1 MENSEVRL
9 KSGVLSLIP
18 KTGVLGYQNAKHL
31 LNRCLFGARHTEIQ
45 FMQTKSAEEALDFL
59 LTEPVEQLAPPLS
72 ISESDTE
79 VAIGETWVNLIY
91 NSDFKEPRQT
101 SYTRWWLGRLLNQ
114 ELSLKEKM
122 GLFWHN
128 HFVIEKD
135 VVSNVN
141 FNYQYCNLL
150 YNQALG
156 NFKIL
161 TEEITLNA
169 GMLKYLNGAENVSG
183 KPNEN
188 YARELFELFTIGK
201 GPLVSEGNY
210 TNFTEL
216 DIREAAKVLTGWRT
230 SNTNNASYFDLSKH
244 DKTTKVFSDLFE
256 FQTIVNNG
264 ENEYKDLIN
273 MIFAKKETARYLIR
287 KLYRWFV
294 YYRIDD
300 NIESQIIEPLATL
313 FVENNFEIKPV
324 LKMLLSSEHFFDEN
338 FRGCTIKNPL
348 EFTVGML
355 RQLEYKDPGSENL
368 VAQYGMWYWIYEQA
382 KQQTLRLANPP
393 DVAGW
398 PAWYLAPAFNQLWI
412 NSVTVP
418 YKSAYVVSVI
428 KSGVRPVSG
437 FEKQYIDPFK
447 VAYLA
452 NKPEDINDL
461 ISTLTNLLFPLP
473 ATTEQ
478 IAELKDTLIPGL
490 PDFEWTVEWNKYVND
505 PGNANQ
511 KNAVANML
519 KNLLIKICSLA
530 EYQLI

>member
-1 MENSEVRL
+1 MENREISL
-9 KSGVLSLIP
+9 KSGILSLNS
-18 KTGVLGYQNAKHL
+18 KTGALGYQNAKHL
-31 LNRCLFGARHTEIQ
+31 LNRCLFGARHSEIK
-45 FMQTKSAEEALDFL
+45 FMQSKTADEALDFL
-59 LTEPVEQLAPPLS
+59 LSEPVDPLAPPLGTAKT
-72 ISESDTE
+72 DTE
-79 VAIGETWVNLIY
+79 VPLGTTWVNLVF
-91 NSDFKEPRQT
+91 NSDFRSERRT
-101 SYTRWWLGRLLNQ
+101 SYTSWWLGRLLNQ
-114 ELSLKEKM
+114 NLSLKEKM

-128 HFVIEKD
+128 HFVIERD

-141 FNYQYCNLL
+141 FNYHYCKLL
-150 YNQALG
+150 YEQALG
-156 NFKIL
+156 NFKTL
-161 TEEITLNA
+161 TEKITINT

-201 GPLVSEGNY
+201 GPLISEGNY
-210 TNFTEL
+210 TNYTEL

-230 SNTNNASYFDLSKH
+230 SNTNNSSYFDLSKH
-244 DKTTKVFSDLFE
+244 DKTTKVFSEVFAL
-256 FQTIVNNG
+256 QSIVNNG
-264 ENEYKDLIN
+264 ENEYRDLIE
-273 MIFAKKETARYLIR
+273 MIFARKETARFIVR

-300 NIESQIIEPLATL
+300 EIESQIIEPLAAL

-324 LKMLLSSEHFFDEN
+324 LKKLLCSEHFFDEN
-338 FRGCTIKNPL
+338 FRGCIIKNPL

-368 VAQYGMWYWIYEQA
+368 VAQYGMWYWIYDQA
-382 KQQTLRLANPP
+382 KLQTLRLANPP

-398 PAWYLAPAFNQLWI
+398 PAWYLAPAYNQLWI

-418 YKSAYVVSVI
+418 YKSAFVVSVI

-447 VAYLA
+447 VAYLTD
-452 NKPEDINDL
+452 KPEDINNL

-473 ATTEQ
+473 ATSEQ
-478 IAELKDTLIPGL
+478 IADLKETLIPGL

-505 PGNANQ
+505 PGNTTQ

>member
-45 FMQTKSAEEALDFL
+45 FIQTKSAEEALDFL
-59 LTEPVEQLAPPLS
+59 LAEPVEQLAPPLS

-114 ELSLKEKM
+114 DLSLKEKM

-141 FNYQYCNLL
+141 FNYQYSNLL

-161 TEEITLNA
+161 TEEITLNT

-210 TNFTEL
+210 TNYTEL